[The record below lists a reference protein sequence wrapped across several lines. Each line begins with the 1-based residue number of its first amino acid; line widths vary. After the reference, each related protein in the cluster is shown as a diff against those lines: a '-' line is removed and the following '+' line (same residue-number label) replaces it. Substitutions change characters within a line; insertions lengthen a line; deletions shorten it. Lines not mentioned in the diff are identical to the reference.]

1 MVLRLFFSMIIIGIG
16 IWNSV
21 FGRRPISLEN
31 RSSMRGLLGEFR
43 VVKSKTLLKVLS
55 AGLLVLTAPVRSALS
70 GRYLAVTVVVR
81 RDTDRSRCFSLQ
93 SHGEINNSY
102 L

>member
-1 MVLRLFFSMIIIGIG
+1 
-16 IWNSV
+16 
-21 FGRRPISLEN
+21 
-31 RSSMRGLLGEFR
+31 MRGLLGEFR
-43 VVKSKTLLKVLS
+43 VMKSKTLLKVLS

-70 GRYLAVTVVVR
+70 VRYLAVTVVVR
-81 RDTDRSRCFSLQ
+81 RDTDRSRFFGLQ